1 MSLRLSLV
9 LRMKQLSGGGFSRNA
24 QPPGAFI
31 GEPLVTGF
39 VEFYVSTSF
48 QGGEGDSVFV
58 LN

>member
-1 MSLRLSLV
+1 
-9 LRMKQLSGGGFSRNA
+9 MKQLSEGGSSRNA

-48 QGGEGDSVFV
+48 QGGEGDCVFV